1 MKGMTRLFRQVT
13 LLYNEMWKL
22 KPSHRGGEKMDN
34 TPPDKSGDLFEQ
46 KLQDLFAQGY
56 ISKET
61 YGSVLTG
68 YRTKRIGDASAQ
80 AKKASPPEQQTAAAT
95 EQMQVLRKPA
105 MTSHASVSPKP
116 IKQKTPEQIRERNLT
131 IILVLGIIMLFFG
144 GLYLG
149 TSNWGNFSSL
159 GKVLLIS
166 LIPFLFAGL
175 SYTSYKVAI
184 PQTAFAFLMLA
195 ALFVPIVIFSASY
208 YQLFGSYLSFGGDGA
223 ALIGTI
229 AAFGCTALYYSVA
242 ARTGSKAFIWVTYAG
257 LSTTL
262 ISALLYVTTTYS
274 AFLFCLQL
282 ANILLLLFERRIR
295 KSFRLEALQHY
306 WPYYLQ
312 MKLGTE
318 AIITI
323 LLMSSAITYD
333 LTLLLIGIS
342 ALILAAKNF
351 SRLYH
356 FGFMAFTLI
365 SGILLLLEID
375 SYFNMFLGQFLSI
388 GFILVLLTWNLPRW
402 MQIVYECLIHAI
414 NGFLF
419 IIFTVLI
426 YYFTFDWAY
435 LIGIL
440 FLLLQYTV
448 WTAASRNVHY
458 SYPSVGLLLVVVY
471 WLLYMVGAPI
481 WLRTSI
487 FATLAFIGLAYC
499 YIWPQKTI
507 LKPFQGSLIWTS
519 VGLVIPLFLVNHQ
532 HGFYEANS
540 YLLLLMA
547 AAGFFCYS
555 KENNEI
561 VLISKI
567 ITPVSLIA
575 ALYLGGYRLYT
586 ENEFYQQQFGI
597 SGHATLIAM
606 IALAIAFLCRKY
618 QYRPLFLSFF
628 LTGQILQG
636 LAALIA
642 ILSWNLPS
650 ITVTAVTLV
659 NVGIQFIALAIF
671 RKHPLW
677 AAVLCSMIVS
687 YASLQN
693 LLGIEGPNAAAG
705 SIIACALLL
714 FAGSFFIQRR
724 TLIGAV
730 YFFWCSHAVAVFAI
744 MWVFLAQSL
753 ELIPPAW
760 LFLPLAQFVFS
771 AHRAPRVAEKFIFA
785 NVSIF
790 MIFILAITHLYQYTS
805 LTHPMTLAAA
815 LTAIC
820 TASVYALLPKW
831 RNFLRLSLLA
841 IYNSML
847 LFALMELAILF
858 SWQIIL
864 LSIIV
869 GSIAVYQQYKW
880 RLDLVSSCTLFL
892 LLAIILLYGTIGEGI
907 RTAYLLLAGAIGLAV
922 VSFSNY
928 RSFVAKTD
936 KDSVWNRVDIYR
948 ISAIVYAFIGSLAGV
963 IAYESGLADTL
974 FGLTVPALLF
984 AIGRY
989 TAPAAEK
996 RYIRLSAII
1005 SCLYP
1010 YILALQIAD
1019 ISPYLTTELYIVPI
1033 ALLVLIILRL
1043 FFYDPAVTPH
1053 IELILLSIGFG
1064 ILVID
1069 GLSTMTIY
1077 DALSLGSLS
1086 LAAAVTGFL
1095 RKYRAYFLTGTITVA
1110 FNLFFNTRML
1120 WGSAPW
1126 WLYLIGAGLLLIAS
1140 ASYMEYQKQKHDKTA
1155 ESLLKAVKSKWRQW
1169 LKQYK

>member
-1 MKGMTRLFRQVT
+1 MANM
-13 LLYNEMWKL
+13 
-22 KPSHRGGEKMDN
+22 
-34 TPPDKSGDLFEQ
+34 PPNKSEDLFER

-56 ISKET
+56 ISDEAYT
-61 YGSVLTG
+61 SVLTG
-68 YRTKRIGDASAQ
+68 YRTKLVGDASKRRETQ
-80 AKKASPPEQQTAAAT
+80 IKKAASPVPQTAAAI
-95 EQMQVLRKPA
+95 EHMQASRKPA
-105 MTSHASVSPKP
+105 MAKNAYSHQKQK
-116 IKQKTPEQIRERNLT
+116 KQKTPEQIRERNLT

-175 SYTSYKVAI
+175 SYISYKVAI

-229 AAFGCTALYYSVA
+229 AALGCTALYYSVA
-242 ARTGSKAFIWVTYAG
+242 ARTGSKAFIWVTYVG

-262 ISALLYVTTTYS
+262 ISALLYMTTTYS

-282 ANILLLLFERRIR
+282 ANFLLLLFERTIR
-295 KSFRLEALQHY
+295 KSLNLQALKRY

-318 AIITI
+318 AVITI
-323 LLMSSAITYD
+323 ILMSSAITYD
-333 LTLLLIGIS
+333 LTVLLIGIN

-365 SGILLLLEID
+365 SGILLLLEFD
-375 SYFNMFLGQFLSI
+375 SFFNMFLGQFLSV
-388 GFILVLLTWNLPRW
+388 GFILVLLTWNMPRW
-402 MQIVYECLIHAI
+402 LQIVYECLIHAI
-414 NGFLF
+414 NGFIFL
-419 IIFTVLI
+419 IFTSLI
-426 YYFTFDWAY
+426 YYFVFDWAY

-440 FLLLQYTV
+440 FLLVQYTV
-448 WTAASRNVHY
+448 WTAASRNVYY
-458 SYPSVGLLLVVVY
+458 SYPSVGLILVVFY
-471 WLLYMVGAPI
+471 WLLYMIDAPT
-481 WLRTSI
+481 WLYTGT

-499 YIWPQKTI
+499 YIWPGKTFLRSFQKTI
-507 LKPFQGSLIWTS
+507 NWVA
-519 VGLVIPLFLVNHQ
+519 VGLVIPLFFVNH
-532 HGFYEANS
+532 HYSLYEANS
-540 YLLLLMA
+540 YLLLLVA
-547 AAGFFCYS
+547 AAGFFCYR
-555 KENNEI
+555 KENTEI

-575 ALYLGGYRLYT
+575 ALYLGGYRLYA

-597 SGHATLIAM
+597 PGHATLIA
-606 IALAIAFLCRKY
+606 IVALGIAFLSRKY
-618 QYRPLFLSFF
+618 QYQPMFLSFF
-628 LTGQILQG
+628 LTGQILQS
-636 LAALIA
+636 LAALLA
-642 ILSWNLPS
+642 ILSWNLPA
-650 ITVTAVTLV
+650 VTVTLV
-659 NVGIQFIALAIF
+659 TLINVGIQFIALTIF

-677 AAVLCSMIVS
+677 AALLGSIIVS
-687 YASLQN
+687 YASLQD
-693 LLGIEGPNAAAG
+693 LVGIEGPNATAAYL
-705 SIIACALLL
+705 IACAVLL
-714 FAGSFFIQRR
+714 FAGSLFMQRR
-724 TLIGAV
+724 IPIGAV
-730 YFFWCSHAVAVFAI
+730 YFFWCSHAVAAFAI
-744 MWVFLAQSL
+744 MWVFFAQSIDL
-753 ELIPPAW
+753 VPPAW

-771 AHRAPRVAEKFIFA
+771 AHQTKRMAERFIFA

-790 MIFILAITHLYQYTS
+790 MVFILATTHLYQYTN
-805 LTHPMTLAAA
+805 LTHLMTLSMA

-820 TASVYALLPKW
+820 TASVYALLPVW
-831 RNFLRLSLLA
+831 RDFLRFSLLA
-841 IYNSML
+841 VYNMML
-847 LFALMELAILF
+847 LFALAELTVSF

-869 GSIAVYQQYKW
+869 GIIAVYQQYKW
-880 RLDLVSSCTLFL
+880 QLDLVSSSTLFL
-892 LLAIILLYGTIGEGI
+892 LLAIILLYGTIGEEA
-907 RTAYLLLAGAIGLAV
+907 RTAYLLLAGAIALAV
-922 VSFSNY
+922 TSFSNY
-928 RSFVAKTD
+928 QSFVAKAE
-936 KDSVWNRVDIYR
+936 KHPVWNRVDVYR
-948 ISAIVYAFIGSLAGV
+948 ISAIVYALIGSLAGV
-963 IAYESGLADTL
+963 NAYESGLADTL
-974 FGLTVPALLF
+974 FGLTIPALLF
-984 AIGRY
+984 AISMY

-996 RYIRLSAII
+996 RYVRLAAII

-1010 YILALQIAD
+1010 YLLALQIAD
-1019 ISPYLTTELYIVPI
+1019 ISPYLSAELHVVPV

-1043 FFYDPAVTPH
+1043 FFYDPEVTPH

-1064 ILVID
+1064 VLVID

-1086 LAAAVTGFL
+1086 LAAAVIGFL
-1095 RKYRAYFLTGTITVA
+1095 RKYRAYFLTGTITVV

-1140 ASYMEYQKQKHDKTA
+1140 ASYMEYQKQKHDKTT
-1155 ESLLKAVKSKWRQW
+1155 ESLLKAGKSRWKQW
-1169 LKQYK
+1169 FKQYK